1 MAQQGL
7 TVTERHE
14 TIADVLVAGAGATG
28 LVAAAALRRLGLRVA
43 LIGRPDVQRNGRTL
57 ALLDGSVRLLQSLEV
72 FPQLLPHAAALRKIR
87 IIDATGTLFR
97 APLVEFAAA
106 EIGLRA
112 FGWNIENAD
121 LVKQLCRAINDERI
135 DDQVAGFAFERT
147 RVRVTC
153 GTGHIISTRLVIA
166 ADGRQSP
173 AREAAGIGFREWQ
186 YPQLGLTAILQHRLP
201 HDDTS
206 TEFYTREGPF
216 TLVPL
221 PASSAPRSS
230 LVWLMQPAKAR
241 RLTGLTPELV
251 AQAIERQAQ
260 SMLGNMVLDSPTALA
275 PMRGICVERL
285 TAPRLALVG
294 EAAHVFPPIGAQGLN
309 LGLRDVAHLVDCI
322 AESSGDP
329 GSAGVLRAY
338 ERRRRPDIASR
349 SFAVDLL
356 NRTLLT
362 DFAPMDA
369 ARGAALI
376 ALSSIGPLRRSL
388 MREGIMPSGHVP
400 SLMRA

>member
-1 MAQQGL
+1 
-7 TVTERHE
+7 
-14 TIADVLVAGAGATG
+14 
-28 LVAAAALRRLGLRVA
+28 VAALALRRMGLRVA
-43 LIGRPDVQRNGRTL
+43 LVGWRDAQRTGRTV
-57 ALLDGSVRLLQSLEV
+57 ALLDGSVRLLQSLGV

-87 IIDATGTLFR
+87 IIDATGALFR
-97 APLVEFAAA
+97 APLVEFEAA
-106 EIGLRA
+106 EIGLPA

-121 LVKQLCRAINDERI
+121 LVEQLSNASNGERI
-135 DDQVAGFAFERT
+135 DDQVAGLDFEST

-153 GTGHIISTRLVIA
+153 ATGRILSARLVIG
-166 ADGRQSP
+166 ADGRHSR
-173 AREAAGIGFREWQ
+173 ARAAAGIGWREWQ
-186 YPQLGLTAILQHRLP
+186 YPQLGLTAVLQHRLP

-206 TEFYTREGPF
+206 TEFHTREGPF

-221 PASSAPRSS
+221 PTTTAPRSS
-230 LVWLMQPAKAR
+230 LVWLLHPGKAR
-241 RLTGLTPELV
+241 RLTGFTPERL

-260 SMLGNMVLDSPTALA
+260 SMLGKMVLDSATALA

-285 TAPRLALVG
+285 TASRLALVG

-322 AESSGDP
+322 EESGGDP
-329 GSAGVLRAY
+329 GSVDVLRAY
-338 ERRRRPDIASR
+338 ERRRHRDIASR
-349 SFAVDLL
+349 TLAVDLL

-362 DFAPMDA
+362 DSVAIDA
-369 ARGAALI
+369 VRGAALI

-388 MREGIMPSGHVP
+388 MRHGVMPRGRIA